1 VLSESTTGGADS
13 ARDGAPGTA
22 TCSAL
27 ARLLARRQPE
37 SVHFGLDRIRALLA
51 GLGNPERRFRAIH
64 VAGTNGK
71 GSAAATAASIL
82 RAAGRRTGLYTSPH
96 LVDFVERIA
105 IDGRPADVSVL
116 DELAAEALPLVEA
129 VDATF
134 FEATTALAFAAFAR
148 AGVDSAVVE
157 VGLGGR
163 LDATNVLGAEVA
175 VITSIALDHADY
187 LGSDP
192 AGIAREKA
200 GIVTGDAAVVI
211 GDIAGAARR
220 EILSAAERVGAGVEA
235 FGDAFTVE
243 GVRES
248 GEGIEFEYWSRR
260 RAAAEDGDYDGGG
273 GRIAL
278 RSPLRGAHQSV
289 NVAAAVAAVDAFTMR
304 PPGAWLA
311 PTETV
316 ARGVATV
323 RWPGRFQVE
332 RRAGAAAPDR
342 APGGATRVYDIAHN
356 EAAARVLAE
365 LVSRAT
371 ARNELPRPVV
381 LLAAVLGDKD
391 WRAVLGPLL
400 DVTDDAV
407 LTDSPSAP
415 AARRWNLQ
423 AAAAELSRF
432 AAPTVEPD
440 FERALRR
447 ARELAGEGTVLVT
460 GSCYTVGDAM
470 RVGGV

>member
-1 VLSESTTGGADS
+1 MLNEAAKDAAGGAVGPAPGGARGTVTGG
-13 ARDGAPGTA
+13 
-22 TCSAL
+22 AL
-27 ARLLARRQPE
+27 ARLLDRRQPA
-37 SVHFGLDRIRALLA
+37 SVEFGLERIRSLLE

-71 GSAAATAASIL
+71 GSVAATSESIL
-82 RAAGRRTGLYTSPH
+82 RADGRHTGLYTSPH
-96 LVDFVERIA
+96 LLDFTERIA
-105 IDGRPADVSVL
+105 IDGRPANAAL
-116 DELAAEALPLVEA
+116 LEELAAEVLPLTEA

-148 AGVDSAVVE
+148 AGVDAAVVE

-163 LDATNVLGAEVA
+163 LDATNVLAAEVA

-200 GIVTGDAAVVI
+200 GIVTEGANVVI
-211 GDIAGAARR
+211 GDIEGGPRR
-220 EILSAAERVGAGVEA
+220 EILATAERVGAGVEA
-235 FGDAFTVE
+235 FGEAFGAR
-243 GVRES
+243 GVRET

-260 RAAAEDGDYDGGG
+260 RGAMAELS
-273 GRIAL
+273 L
-278 RSPLRGAHQSV
+278 RSPLHGAHQAV
-289 NVAAAVAAVDAFTMR
+289 NVAAAVAAVDAFTTR
-304 PPGAWLA
+304 PPGAWTVA
-311 PTETV
+311 AETA
-316 ARGVATV
+316 ARGVAAV

-332 RRAGAAAPDR
+332 RLAGAAGGTRPGHGDR
-342 APGGATRVYDIAHN
+342 GATRVYDIAHN
-356 EAAARVLAE
+356 EAAARVLAD
-365 LVSRAT
+365 LVSRAA
-371 ARNELPRPVV
+371 ARHELPRPVV

-400 DVTDDAV
+400 DVADAAV
-407 LTDSPSAP
+407 LTDAPSAP
-415 AARRWNLQ
+415 AVRRWDLQ

-440 FERALRR
+440 FDRALHR
-447 ARELAGEGTVLVT
+447 ARELAGEGTVLIT

-470 RVGGV
+470 RRGGA